1 MTRETNTEDWF
12 PIFVRFAME
21 AKESS
26 DTLPLEMIGWR
37 IVFHLQVESRLSANP
52 FVSRELLRN
61 WASRLERQDPSFAGF
76 FYEEGS
82 DGPGEVSEPTLDA
95 DV

>member
-1 MTRETNTEDWF
+1 MTRETNAEDWL

-26 DTLPLEMIGWR
+26 DTLALEMIGWR
-37 IVFHLQVESRLSANP
+37 VVFHLQVESRLSANP
-52 FVSRELLRN
+52 FISRELLRK
-61 WASRLERQDPSFAGF
+61 WASSLERQDPSFGGF

-82 DGPGEVSEPTLDA
+82 DCPGEVSEPPLDPT
-95 DV
+95 V